1 MPNKETE
8 FLLLQIFGRKSYPM
22 LKFVRMKLWFSRFK
36 NINPF
41 PVPRD
46 LPQDPVELA
55 RLGLRH
61 MEPDLSARVTIY
73 QVSTPATPPAAAGA
87 GPPVTTPSDYRDTG
101 RVPRLSPPC
110 HSLTSDLCSYPFST
124 LFLSV
129 P

>member
-46 LPQDPVELA
+46 LPRDPVDLA
-55 RLGLRH
+55 KLGLRH
-61 MEPDLSARVTIY
+61 MEPNLNATVTIY
-73 QVSTPATPPAAAGA
+73 QVSTPGCALNCNPGLAP
-87 GPPVTTPSDYRDTG
+87 
-101 RVPRLSPPC
+101 
-110 HSLTSDLCSYPFST
+110 SLTLSDPAET
-124 LFLSV
+124 G
-129 P
+129 